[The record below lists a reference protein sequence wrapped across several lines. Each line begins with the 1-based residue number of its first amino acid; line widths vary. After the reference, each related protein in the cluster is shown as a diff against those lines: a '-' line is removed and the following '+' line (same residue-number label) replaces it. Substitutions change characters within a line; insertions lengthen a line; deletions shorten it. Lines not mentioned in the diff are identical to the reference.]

1 MSGSPPT
8 IGEPRATGPK
18 NGGVSSYECD
28 VVRPVTTIRGA
39 DFAPGKQLEFRMR
52 STSTR
57 WINWRESKLL
67 VRYKV
72 AFGPDPIITDKAAV
86 RYGGLGAT
94 AGIGTFNGLPT

>member
-1 MSGSPPT
+1 MTTLFKAPA

-18 NGGVSSYECD
+18 NGGVSAYESD

-72 AFGPDPIITDKAAV
+72 AFGPDPIITDS
-86 RYGGLGAT
+86 T
-94 AGIGTFNGLPT
+94 ALLRPHKCSLSA